1 MSDPRRLNL
10 PDLPGAKC
18 VEGNSELPS
27 ACWDLNAS
35 KLAHTAAAFI
45 CLNTCPVLAACH
57 AWYSSLNRY
66 QRASGVIA
74 GRLRPGAPERPRSAA

>member
-27 ACWDLNAS
+27 ACWDLAQ
-35 KLAHTAAAFI
+35 
-45 CLNTCPVLAACH
+45 CH

-74 GRLRPGAPERPRSAA
+74 GRLRPGAPERPRKAA